1 MSKNKLSNSTKTS
14 IMDKVVV
21 KELEVELKKL
31 DLAKRQY
38 VAFYSCEKRKLITR
52 FAHKLMVSSS
62 HDLASKLERLHKAE
76 QEEEENKKKKFTL
89 PAIVPQPENKFDNYT
104 TDSYSYMDSEQS
116 LAQSPIFELIE
127 EEEEPIKIKKNV
139 MFSNEVIEREIPT
152 KDNLNDY
159 LYNEDEMNQMNQ
171 NVIIAKVALVKREKT
186 ILPSIVEKKPTQLS
200 TKEFLDSL
208 DNENS
213 GFYICTNS
221 KGKPLCDGYDN
232 YGLLLKSN
240 QKKTEPEPTVTG
252 VFTNPFESITSKSH
266 TPAMKRSPSETSTTL
281 SRSSSTN
288 LRKLSK
294 IDFSNLKNRSKLLHT
309 TNSFNESK
317 TRNNSAY
324 LFRQVLLVKRKE
336 EEEKICSLQ
345 LKAQNIRSLTL
356 KPVNIY

>member
-127 EEEEPIKIKKNV
+127 EEEEPI
-139 MFSNEVIEREIPT
+139 
-152 KDNLNDY
+152 
-159 LYNEDEMNQMNQ
+159 
-171 NVIIAKVALVKREKT
+171 
-186 ILPSIVEKKPTQLS
+186 
-200 TKEFLDSL
+200 
-208 DNENS
+208 
-213 GFYICTNS
+213 
-221 KGKPLCDGYDN
+221 
-232 YGLLLKSN
+232 
-240 QKKTEPEPTVTG
+240 
-252 VFTNPFESITSKSH
+252 
-266 TPAMKRSPSETSTTL
+266 
-281 SRSSSTN
+281 
-288 LRKLSK
+288 
-294 IDFSNLKNRSKLLHT
+294 
-309 TNSFNESK
+309 
-317 TRNNSAY
+317 
-324 LFRQVLLVKRKE
+324 
-336 EEEKICSLQ
+336 
-345 LKAQNIRSLTL
+345 
-356 KPVNIY
+356 